1 MTEDSLFPGKERLW
15 QAIRWL
21 GEQKGRDLALIE
33 EACKRF
39 DLSPQDEE
47 FLLHEWHQQQE
58 TGKKR

>member
-1 MTEDSLFPGKERLW
+1 MTEDSLIPRKERLW

-21 GEQKGRDLALIE
+21 GEQKNRDLALIE

-47 FLLHEWHQQQE
+47 FLLREWRKGE
-58 TGKKR
+58 KR